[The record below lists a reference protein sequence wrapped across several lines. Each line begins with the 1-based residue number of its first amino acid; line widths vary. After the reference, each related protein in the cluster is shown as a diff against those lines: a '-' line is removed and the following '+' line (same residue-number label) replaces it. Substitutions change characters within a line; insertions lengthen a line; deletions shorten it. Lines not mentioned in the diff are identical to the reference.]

1 MLMKKTFIFLFILS
15 FSTLFAQNNKQA
27 ISQDSLIGIWQA
39 DNNLL
44 AAGLA
49 DNYQF
54 FKDNT
59 FKYNFN
65 SMSCGLRRLWSILGN
80 YKLINNEL
88 ILTINSTFESVGGH
102 IIAGGTEEGEN
113 GFQIVDDKME
123 IKNQDKPS
131 IIHFA
136 LDNNDEKEHSLEIN
150 FRKFFKLSSNP
161 NAFK

>member
-1 MLMKKTFIFLFILS
+1 MKTKFIFLFILS
-15 FSTLFAQNNKQA
+15 FSTIFAQNIKQV

-80 YKLINNEL
+80 YKLMNNEL

-102 IIAGGTEEGEN
+102 IEAGGTEEGEK
-113 GFQIVDDKME
+113 GFVIVGDEMKIIDQKETSMLYLILKGYDIKDKSL
-123 IKNQDKPS
+123 KKDFLKLYKLNSKP
-131 IIHFA
+131 
-136 LDNNDEKEHSLEIN
+136 N
-150 FRKFFKLSSNP
+150 FFN
-161 NAFK
+161 

>member
-1 MLMKKTFIFLFILS
+1 MKTKFIFLFMFS
-15 FSTLFAQNNKQA
+15 FSTIFAQNIKQV
-27 ISQDSLIGIWQA
+27 ITQDSLIGIWQA

-65 SMSCGLRRLWSILGN
+65 SMSCALRRLWSILGN

-88 ILTINSTFESVGGH
+88 ILTITSTFESVGGH
-102 IIAGGTEEGEN
+102 IEAGGTEEGEN
-113 GFQIVDDKME
+113 GFVLVGDE
-123 IKNQDKPS
+123 IKIIIQKEPS
-131 IIHFA
+131 ILHF
-136 LDNNDEKEHSLEIN
+136 LLNKNDIKENSLEIN

-161 NAFK
+161 NSFN

>member
-1 MLMKKTFIFLFILS
+1 MKTKFIFLFILS
-15 FSTLFAQNNKQA
+15 FSTIFAQNIKQV

-65 SMSCGLRRLWSILGN
+65 SMSCGLRRLWSILGY
-80 YKLINNEL
+80 YKLTNNEL

-102 IIAGGTEEGEN
+102 IEAGGTEEGEKGFVIVGDEMKIIDQKETSILHLLLN
-113 GFQIVDDKME
+113 GYD
-123 IKNQDKPS
+123 IK
-131 IIHFA
+131 
-136 LDNNDEKEHSLEIN
+136 DNSLEID
-150 FRKFFKLSSNP
+150 FRKFYKLNSNP
-161 NAFK
+161 NVFN

>member
-1 MLMKKTFIFLFILS
+1 MKTKFIFLFILS
-15 FSTLFAQNNKQA
+15 FSTIFAQNIKQV

-80 YKLINNEL
+80 YKLMNNEL

-102 IIAGGTEEGEN
+102 IEAGGIEEGEKGFVIVGDEMKIIDQKETSILHLLLN
-113 GFQIVDDKME
+113 GYD
-123 IKNQDKPS
+123 IK
-131 IIHFA
+131 
-136 LDNNDEKEHSLEIN
+136 DNSLEID
-150 FRKFFKLSSNP
+150 FRKFYKLNSNP
-161 NAFK
+161 NVFN

>member
-1 MLMKKTFIFLFILS
+1 MKIKFIFLFVLS
-15 FSTLFAQNNKQA
+15 FSTLFAQNNKQV

-59 FKYNFN
+59 FKFNFN

-88 ILTINSTFESVGGH
+88 ILTVTSTLESVGGH
-102 IIAGGTEEGEN
+102 IEAGGTEEGEN
-113 GFQIVDDKME
+113 GFMLVGDE
-123 IKNQDKPS
+123 IKIINQKEAS
-131 IIHFA
+131 I
-136 LDNNDEKEHSLEIN
+136 LYLLLNKNDIKENSLEIN
-150 FRKFFKLSSNP
+150 YRKFFKLSSNP
-161 NAFK
+161 NAFN